1 VAELVQVR
9 QDAGVQAGAEEPDW
23 ELIEKLHE
31 IAEQDDVEVPDVPEA
46 PDLDVV
52 EADLGAQKDGEENT
66 SVTPDLSA
74 QALATPSTT
83 SAPSSDVVTW
93 DLAEG
98 EDLWPEASS
107 EEE

>member
-1 VAELVQVR
+1 M
-9 QDAGVQAGAEEPDW
+9 
-23 ELIEKLHE
+23 
-31 IAEQDDVEVPDVPEA
+31 PDVPEA

-52 EADLGAQKDGEENT
+52 EADLGAQEDGEEDT
-66 SVTPDLSA
+66 SVAPDLSA
-74 QALATPSTT
+74 EAVATPSTT

-98 EDLWPEASS
+98 EDLWGGTSW